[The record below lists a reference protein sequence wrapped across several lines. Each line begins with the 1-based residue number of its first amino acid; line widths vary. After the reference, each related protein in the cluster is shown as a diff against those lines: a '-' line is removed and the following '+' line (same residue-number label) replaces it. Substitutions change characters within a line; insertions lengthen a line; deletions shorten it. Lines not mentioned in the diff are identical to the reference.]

1 MKINEIATE
10 ESGLE
15 ANYKTGSAY
24 LVGKGRLPQTPADFI
39 NKIIQTCTDH
49 ESTEENCVY
58 YQVGL
63 DLATGAARFIRKLYT
78 ITEAATPGLSYV
90 GMEADSQYT
99 WTVQGFPSQS
109 QEHAAI
115 TALNMREEL
124 IKAMQMPFIDPLKDM

>member
-15 ANYKTGSAY
+15 ANYRTGSAY
-24 LVGKGRLPQTPADFI
+24 LVGKCGLPQEIKDELKRIAP
-39 NKIIQTCTDH
+39 
-49 ESTEENCVY
+49 ELLPEYSTETDPVY

-63 DLATGAARFIRKLYT
+63 DLATGVARFIRTLYT

-124 IKAMQMPFIDPLKDM
+124 IKAMQMPFIDPLKDL